1 MQCTAQTMI
10 RLRSPL
16 YLSCSCSRACFM
28 CLQPTHTTACVLYQ
42 KGIFDP
48 IVIAGE
54 TMTGV
59 EIRQNLNASQTVL
72 DIMIL
77 DRAEGIS
84 LRLEYIETLYERESM
99 ERFGKLLAR
108 IIQEITEAVTEQ
120 KIPESPP

>member
-1 MQCTAQTMI
+1 M
-10 RLRSPL
+10 
-16 YLSCSCSRACFM
+16 
-28 CLQPTHTTACVLYQ
+28 LYQ

-54 TMTGV
+54 TMTGM
-59 EIRQNLNASQTVL
+59 EIRQNRNASQTVL

-108 IIQEITEAVTEQ
+108 IIQEITEAVTEHKNPIFLQ
-120 KIPESPP
+120 DPRGLGRRGEVIHLSSLRSCSEACGCGPGKR

>member
-1 MQCTAQTMI
+1 MEKAF
-10 RLRSPL
+10 RLEKV
-16 YLSCSCSRACFM
+16 
-28 CLQPTHTTACVLYQ
+28 TACVLYQ

-54 TMTGV
+54 TMTGM
-59 EIRQNLNASQTVL
+59 EIRQNRNASQTVL

-108 IIQEITEAVTEQ
+108 IIKEITEAVTEH
-120 KIPESPP
+120 KNPGIASLMGENRFREEHSGE

>member
-1 MQCTAQTMI
+1 MEKAF
-10 RLRSPL
+10 RLEK
-16 YLSCSCSRACFM
+16 A
-28 CLQPTHTTACVLYQ
+28 TACVLYQ

-54 TMTGV
+54 TMTGM

-108 IIQEITEAVTEQ
+108 IIQ
-120 KIPESPP
+120 KILPAAAERENAGISGLISFST